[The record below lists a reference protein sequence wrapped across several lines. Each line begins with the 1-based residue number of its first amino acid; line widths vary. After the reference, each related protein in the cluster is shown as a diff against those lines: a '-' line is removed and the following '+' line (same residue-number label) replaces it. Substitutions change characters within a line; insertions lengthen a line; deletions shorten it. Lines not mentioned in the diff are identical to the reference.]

1 MSPLTRF
8 FEQYGEEKIIFAGT
22 KIRHTKMQTIT
33 IELLDNQ
40 AIVLLQQLEKIQW
53 LRIVESKPKKSAKL
67 KLKLGG
73 SIPKNVAL
81 DMQEQLTEL
90 RASWE
95 RDI

>member
-1 MSPLTRF
+1 
-8 FEQYGEEKIIFAGT
+8 
-22 KIRHTKMQTIT
+22 MQTIT

-40 AIVLLQQLEKIQW
+40 ALLLLQQLEKIQW
-53 LRIVESKPKKSAKL
+53 LRIVEPTMKKPAKP

-81 DMQEQLTEL
+81 DMQKQLNEL

>member
-1 MSPLTRF
+1 
-8 FEQYGEEKIIFAGT
+8 
-22 KIRHTKMQTIT
+22 MQTIT

-40 AIVLLQQLEKIQW
+40 AIALLQQLEKIQW
-53 LRIVESKPKKSAKL
+53 LRIVELKQKKQPKS

-73 SIPKNVAL
+73 SIPKEVAL
-81 DMQEQLTEL
+81 DMQKQLTEL